1 MCGLIAGSCLCDLF
15 LYCIGCL
22 FSFVGYAIG
31 YLRLCVVGFFVLCL
45 FGVLIV
51 LFTFT
56 MFCVEWFDF
65 VVTYLVFVVW
75 FICVLGWFCGWFVCG

>member
-1 MCGLIAGSCLCDLF
+1 MFVFVCGLCYWLF
-15 LYCIGCL
+15 T
-22 FSFVGYAIG
+22 FV
-31 YLRLCVVGFFVLCL
+31 CVVGFFILCL
-45 FGVLIV
+45 FSVLIV

-75 FICVLGWFCGWFVCG
+75 FICVLG